1 MKKLFLGLIATVMF
15 SNFSVGQVVKP
26 ANKIATSVVLVAKYH
41 AVITFLES
49 KDYYKEGISS
59 DEFVKKGLVGITDK
73 KLISLLTPY
82 MQTIYS
88 FHTQKLTAD
97 MVYNRIS
104 GTEFSN
110 TVNSLRLYQKEGGN
124 FTPQV
129 RIGWLNAIRKF
140 FDWLDDTLGEVIDPD
155 PIP

>member
-1 MKKLFLGLIATVMF
+1 MVRAPFIWGVGWTRATI
-15 SNFSVGQVVKP
+15 P
-26 ANKIATSVVLVAKYH
+26 AKIRSS
-41 AVITFLES
+41 IT
-49 KDYYKEGISS
+49 
-59 DEFVKKGLVGITDK
+59 
-73 KLISLLTPY
+73 
-82 MQTIYS
+82 
-88 FHTQKLTAD
+88 
-97 MVYNRIS
+97 